1 MGWIAISMFFPL
13 LVGFDYTK
21 ILPLI
26 LEFIILLLF
35 LALLTRLREQQVNAP
50 PALNAESPA

>member
-1 MGWIAISMFFPL
+1 MGWIAISISFPL
-13 LVGFDYTK
+13 LVGFAYTT

-26 LEFIILLLF
+26 LELIILLLF
-35 LALLTRLREQQVNAP
+35 LALLTRLREQVSAP